1 MSMAFLCSLLPL
13 VLAAPG
19 PSPSAA
25 DLASEARE
33 LYQRAATR
41 LGTALGERPD
51 AQDPAVAALREELAD
66 ILCLLS
72 DVEGCLENSRL
83 AGRALG
89 SYVPPLG
96 GSGLSRAD
104 LARFLEEL
112 YRLSGTL
119 LQDRSLV
126 SEALA
131 LLDQDAADAKRAAVR
146 AAMAPEIRRLLD
158 QARSAADAPVPLLAA
173 FRLARLALDPER
185 AAEIALRIEGALA
198 RLRQDKK
205 ASAAPAEELYTAL
218 RDGADMLRILGRED
232 EARRLVRMM
241 QELATKALTPP
252 ELSFELVPSLQ
263 DFTTDLVRAREQG
276 LALAR
281 LAPLHSRASMVL
293 HFAAAF
299 AGVIAGDGEAAEE
312 LSNIAEAARLSD
324 PYLGARITVLLGY
337 LAFQQGDFERA
348 GQLLAQAAGAASLPR
363 DLAAR
368 ALATRAQ
375 ALHYLGDYAASAEEF
390 ARAAE
395 HFPPASPARLR
406 ALAGRCHALSFA
418 GRPAEAL
425 DILEKTAA
433 TLSGLNEPERGELGR
448 TLELERALALLLS
461 GKSLEAERAFT
472 AVASASIP
480 SGDVRNGV
488 IARVNLAELLN
499 DSGRFAQALEEA
511 KAALQFLDIDQQPDA
526 GWQAL
531 TEKGRALAAL
541 GEPAEAESALRTAM
555 DLVERLRAR
564 IGAEGARRSFSAA
577 KTRLYQA
584 AVAVQAASGR
594 PEAAFETSERAR
606 ARAFLDEIGERRL
619 RLARQ
624 ADQQRLDDA
633 RRRRLRGLPP
643 PFTAPEEGA
652 FALTPV
658 PAGVGALP
666 APDPRQGW
674 LSLARVN
681 PATLS
686 DVRTAL
692 RPNETL
698 LSWFHDGRRL
708 HLFAVSRKEFR
719 AVATEISVPELEGR
733 IAGFLRT
740 LQKPQSGQGLLRDKG
755 QELYRLLLEPL
766 GDYLAKTPK
775 LTLVPWGPLHRLPLG
790 ALWDGQR
797 YLTERFEFSSAPSA
811 SALVLVRSRPA
822 QGQGAVL
829 ALGNPRTELPDLPAA
844 QGEAREVA
852 RHFPGAALLVGE
864 RATKAALLER
874 APAARLLHVSAHGI
888 FLPQRPLESYLALAG
903 ATPQAGRLSGLEVLG
918 LDLAR
923 RPLVVLSACAS
934 GQADAQP
941 GEELMGLS
949 RAFLQ
954 AGASALL
961 ASLWNVADDGT
972 RELFGAFY
980 RSLRSGRDPAAALSA
995 AARTLIRGQ
1004 KYSHPFYW
1012 AAFQTIGS

>member
-1 MSMAFLCSLLPL
+1 MSMVLVSSLVTLL
-13 VLAAPG
+13 LAAPG
-19 PSPSAA
+19 PAPSTA
-25 DLASEARE
+25 DLAAEARE

-41 LGTALGERPD
+41 LGTALGERAD
-51 AQDPAVAALREELAD
+51 AQDPAAAALRAELAE

-72 DVEGCLENSRL
+72 DVEGCLENSRQ
-83 AGRALG
+83 AGRSLG
-89 SYVPPLG
+89 GYVSPLG
-96 GSGLSRAD
+96 GSPLPRRD
-104 LARFLEEL
+104 LTRFLEEL
-112 YRLSGTL
+112 YRSSGTL
-119 LQDRSLV
+119 CRDRSLI

-131 LLDQDAADAKRAAVR
+131 LLDQDAADAKRTALQAAL
-146 AAMAPEIRRLLD
+146 APEIRRLLQ
-158 QARSAADAPVPLLAA
+158 QARDAADAPVPLLAA

-185 AAEIALRIEGALA
+185 AAEIALRIEGALGGS
-198 RLRQDKK
+198 RQDGK
-205 ASAAPAEELYTAL
+205 ATAAPPEELSAALQE
-218 RDGADMLRILGRED
+218 GADTLRILGREE
-232 EARRLVRMM
+232 EARRLVQMV
-241 QELATKALTPP
+241 QQLATKALTPP
-252 ELSFELVPSLQ
+252 ELSFELVPSPQ
-263 DFTTDLVRAREQG
+263 DFTADLARAREQG

-281 LAPLHSRASMVL
+281 LAPLNSRASMVL

-299 AGVIAGDGEAAEE
+299 AGVVAGDGEAAEE
-312 LSNIAEAARLSD
+312 LSNIAEAARMSD
-324 PYLGARITVLLGY
+324 PYLGARIAVLLGY
-337 LAFQQGDFERA
+337 LAFQQGDFEGA
-348 GQLLAQAAGAASLPR
+348 GLLLAQAAGAPSLPKE
-363 DLAAR
+363 LSAR

-375 ALHYLGDYAASAEEF
+375 ALHFLGDYATSAEEF

-395 HFPPASPARLR
+395 RFAPASPARLR

-418 GRPAEAL
+418 GRSTEAL
-425 DILEKTAA
+425 ENLEKAS
-433 TLSGLNEPERGELGR
+433 TLLPTLREPERGELGR

-461 GKSLEAERAFT
+461 GKTAEAERAFT

-480 SGDVRNGV
+480 NGDVRSGV

-511 KAALQFLDIDQQPDA
+511 KAALQFLDIDRQPDA

-531 TEKGRALAAL
+531 TEKGRALAGL
-541 GEPAEAESALRTAM
+541 GEAAEAESALKTAM

-594 PEAAFETSERAR
+594 MEAAFETSERAR

-619 RLARQ
+619 RLARH

-643 PFTAPEEGA
+643 PFSAPEEGA
-652 FALTPV
+652 FALAPV
-658 PAGVGALP
+658 PTSVDALP

-681 PATLS
+681 PATLP
-686 DVRTAL
+686 DVRAAL

-698 LSWFHDGRRL
+698 LSWFHDGRKL
-708 HLFAVSRKEFR
+708 HLFAVSRKDFR
-719 AVATEISVPELEGR
+719 AASMEIPTQEIEGR

-740 LQKPQSGQGLLRDKG
+740 LQQPQRGEGLLRDKG
-755 QELYRLLLEPL
+755 HEIYRLLLEPL
-766 GDYLAKTPK
+766 GDFLAKTPK

-822 QGQGAVL
+822 QAKGAVL
-829 ALGNPRTELPDLPAA
+829 ALGNPRTDLPDLPAA

-874 APAARLLHVSAHGI
+874 APSARLLHVSAHGI
-888 FLPQRPLESYLALAG
+888 FLPQRPLESYLVLAG
-903 ATPQAGRLSGLEVLG
+903 ATPEAGRLSGLEVLG
-918 LDLAR
+918 LDLALS
-923 RPLVVLSACAS
+923 PLVVLSACAS
-934 GQADAQP
+934 GQAEAQP

-980 RSLRSGRDPAAALSA
+980 RSLRSGQAPASALSA
-995 AARTLIRGQ
+995 AARTLIHGK

-1012 AAFQTIGS
+1012 AAFQTIGG

>member
-1 MSMAFLCSLLPL
+1 MSMVFFFSLLPL
-13 VLAAPG
+13 VLAGPG
-19 PSPSAA
+19 PAPSTA
-25 DLASEARE
+25 DLAAEARE

-51 AQDPAVAALREELAD
+51 EQDPAAAALRAELAD

-72 DVEGCLENSRL
+72 DVEGCLENSRR
-83 AGRALG
+83 AGRSLG

-96 GSGLSRAD
+96 GSRLSRED
-104 LARFLEEL
+104 LRRFLEEL
-112 YRLSGTL
+112 YRLSATL
-119 LQDRSLV
+119 VQDRSLA

-131 LLDQDAADAKRAAVR
+131 LLDQDAADAIRAALH
-146 AAMAPEIRRLLD
+146 AAMAPEIRRLLE
-158 QARSAADAPVPLLAA
+158 QARHAADAPVPLLAA
-173 FRLARLALDPER
+173 FRLAQLALDPER

-198 RLRQDKK
+198 RSRRAGK
-205 ASAAPAEELYTAL
+205 ATAAAPEELSAAL
-218 RDGADMLRILGRED
+218 RDGADMLKILGRSG
-232 EARRLVRMM
+232 EALPLERMI
-241 QELATKALTPP
+241 QDLATKALTPP
-252 ELSFELVPSLQ
+252 ELSFELVPSPQ
-263 DFTTDLVRAREQG
+263 DFTADLAQAREQG

-281 LAPLHSRASMVL
+281 LAPLRSRASMVL

-312 LSNIAEAARLSD
+312 LSDIAEAARMSD

-337 LAFQQGDFERA
+337 LAFQQGDFEKA
-348 GQLLAQAAGAASLPR
+348 GRLLLHAAGAPSLPK
-363 DLAAR
+363 DLSAR
-368 ALATRAQ
+368 SLATRAQ
-375 ALHYLGDYAASAEEF
+375 ALHYLGDYAGSAEEF

-395 HFPPASPARLR
+395 KFPPASPARLR

-433 TLSGLNEPERGELGR
+433 TLPGLKEPERGELGR
-448 TLELERALALLLS
+448 TLELERALALLLA
-461 GKSLEAERAFT
+461 GKTPEAERAFT
-472 AVASASIP
+472 AVAGASLS

-488 IARVNLAELLN
+488 IARINLAEVYN
-499 DSGRFAQALEEA
+499 DSGRFSQALQEA
-511 KAALQFLDIDQQPDA
+511 GAALQFLDVDRQPDA

-541 GEPAEAESALRTAM
+541 GDSAEAESALKTAM

-564 IGAEGARRSFSAA
+564 IGAEGNRRSFSAA

-619 RLARQ
+619 RLPRPT
-624 ADQQRLDDA
+624 DQQRLDDA

-652 FALTPV
+652 LALAHATESD
-658 PAGVGALP
+658 GALP

-681 PATLS
+681 PATLT
-686 DVRTAL
+686 DVRAAL
-692 RPNETL
+692 QPNETL

-708 HLFAVSRKEFR
+708 HLFAVSLKDFR
-719 AVATEISVPELEGR
+719 ATSTEISAQELEGR

-740 LQKPQSGQGLLRDKG
+740 LQQPQRGEELLREKG
-755 QELYRLLLEPL
+755 SELYRLLLDPL
-766 GDYLAKTPK
+766 GDALPRMAK
-775 LTLVPWGPLHRLPLG
+775 LTLVPWGPLHRLPAG

-797 YLTERFEFSSAPSA
+797 YLAERFELSTAPSA

-822 QGQGAVL
+822 PGKGVVL
-829 ALGNPRTELPDLPAA
+829 ALGNPRTNLPDLPEA
-844 QGEAREVA
+844 QREAREVA
-852 RHFPGAALLVGE
+852 RHFPDATLLLGE

-874 APAARLLHVSAHGI
+874 ASSARLLHVSAHGI

-903 ATPQAGRLSGLEVLG
+903 ATPEAGRLSGIEVLG

-923 RPLVVLSACAS
+923 SPLVVLSACAS
-934 GQADAQP
+934 GQADSQP

-972 RELFGAFY
+972 RELFGAYY
-980 RSLRSGRDPAAALSA
+980 RSLRAGRAPAAALSA
-995 AARTLIRGQ
+995 AARTLIRGK

-1012 AAFQTIGS
+1012 AAFQAIGS